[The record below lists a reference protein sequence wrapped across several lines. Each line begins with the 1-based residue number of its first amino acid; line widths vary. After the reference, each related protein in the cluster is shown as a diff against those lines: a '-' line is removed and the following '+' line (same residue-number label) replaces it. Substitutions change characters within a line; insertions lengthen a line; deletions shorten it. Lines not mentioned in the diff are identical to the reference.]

1 MTVLGVIALIYIPLM
16 IFAFMFGLT
25 YMMLYSS
32 EGREDEDFQLG
43 VTCVKYAIIWPYL
56 IYKIIKTRL
65 DEADGGEE

>member
-1 MTVLGVIALIYIPLM
+1 MIGVITIIYLL
-16 IFAFMFGLT
+16 FAAVA
-25 YMMLYSS
+25 MMYGVVQMLLFS
-32 EGREDEDFQLG
+32 EYGRDDEGFQLG